1 MPDEG
6 VERLRK
12 QKEGKEVVK
21 GEVYIEVDKSEAE
34 RILRFP
40 GSGQENFGDGETWTR
55 AEGVEK
61 IWCEE
66 CKVWWEFRA
75 WVREL

>member
-1 MPDEG
+1 M
-6 VERLRK
+6 
-12 QKEGKEVVK
+12 VK
-21 GEVYIEVDKSEAE
+21 GQVYVEVDKGEAE

-40 GSGQENFGDGETWTR
+40 GSGQENIGDGETWTK